1 MLNKAYVVKK
11 KIVLEY
17 QMILRKY
24 TKQIFTLMTV
34 LLYDKSKRA

>member
-1 MLNKAYVVKK
+1 MLNKAYVVK

-34 LLYDKSKRA
+34 PLYDKSKRA

>member
-11 KIVLEY
+11 KFVLEY

>member
-1 MLNKAYVVKK
+1 MLNKAYVVK

>member
-1 MLNKAYVVKK
+1 MLNKASVVKK
-11 KIVLEY
+11 KNVLEY

-34 LLYDKSKRA
+34 LLYDKSDRG